1 MQYLSKNI
9 KYPATAHENGKQGRV
24 IVMFV
29 VKKDGSISDVKTVRG
44 VDPYLDKEALR
55 VVSVMPR
62 WKPGMQKG
70 KPVSVQYTMPLM
82 FRLE

>member
-1 MQYLSKNI
+1 MPDFPGGQSALMEYLAKNI

-44 VDPYLDKEALR
+44 VDPYLDKEAER
-55 VVSVMPR
+55 VIAAMPN
-62 WKPGMQKG
+62 WKPGKQRG
-70 KPVSVQYTMPLM
+70 QAL
-82 FRLE
+82 